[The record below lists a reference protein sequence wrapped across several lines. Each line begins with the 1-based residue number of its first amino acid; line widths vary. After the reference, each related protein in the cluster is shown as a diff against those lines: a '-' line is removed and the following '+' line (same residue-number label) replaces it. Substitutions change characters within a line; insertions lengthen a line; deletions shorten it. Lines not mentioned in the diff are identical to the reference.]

1 VRVVTFD
8 EAQGSQRSILMMDIT
23 ASEKLGFLKST
34 NRIVVGIS
42 RACDGILIVRNGDG
56 LVFRPKIVKMRKRG
70 CRPPG
75 STAKTTTPGSKRES
89 DRTWRTCAAS
99 SVAITSL
106 IIYQYYNTP
115 LLFNNL
121 RPRYSSRC

>member
-1 VRVVTFD
+1 MSFD

-56 LVFRPKIVKMRKRG
+56 LVFRPKIVKMRKRV
-70 CRPPG
+70 P
-75 STAKTTTPGSKRES
+75 STWKYCKNNDSWFEARE
-89 DRTWRTCAAS
+89 
-99 SVAITSL
+99 
-106 IIYQYYNTP
+106 
-115 LLFNNL
+115 
-121 RPRYSSRC
+121 